1 MKNIIFIIAC
11 FILVKCGE
19 SNKTDSVLESYFT
32 DTELNIDIPDTLLV
46 TDSLIK
52 HNNIAEKTAVYILN
66 SRCGSCLEQFVQFC
80 NDMNGLNVPIFVII
94 YDHSDIMLKYLIED
108 FVKKE
113 NLSITILDN
122 NDTYFKGSLNRYNNT
137 VYVIDNGYVKNK
149 FEYSTLK

>member
-1 MKNIIFIIAC
+1 
-11 FILVKCGE
+11 
-19 SNKTDSVLESYFT
+19 
-32 DTELNIDIPDTLLV
+32 
-46 TDSLIK
+46 
-52 HNNIAEKTAVYILN
+52 
-66 SRCGSCLEQFVQFC
+66 
-80 NDMNGLNVPIFVII
+80 MNGLNVPIFVII

-108 FVKKE
+108 FVKKD